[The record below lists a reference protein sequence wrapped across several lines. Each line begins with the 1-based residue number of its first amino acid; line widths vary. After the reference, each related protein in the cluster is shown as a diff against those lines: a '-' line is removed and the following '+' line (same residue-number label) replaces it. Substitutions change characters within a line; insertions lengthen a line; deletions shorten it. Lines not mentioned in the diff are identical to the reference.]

1 MNTVNM
7 KSKISELHQQLLSI
21 NGELQKATELLVELE
36 REEEDTVEQQP
47 EQAVL
52 PQPTEEVVVLQEKIN
67 KFLDIKKQLEQ
78 LRTGQQQQK

>member
-36 REEEDTVEQQP
+36 HEEDSVDVVQQ
-47 EQAVL
+47 EL
-52 PQPTEEVVVLQEKIN
+52 PQDDKEEEVVLKEKVD

-78 LRTGQQQQK
+78 LRMGKQPK